1 MSHSTDPHEKLL
13 QQYLDGKCT
22 PGEAEA
28 LMSWLQATGHH
39 RALLRKMQEE
49 FPQVLASQPTIDQ
62 EISDRMEA
70 RLLQQIS
77 APRVLRMRNR
87 RIWLAAASVLLL
99 LAAGAMYLFLPESSR
114 PAPVAVSKT
123 PAAPEDIAPGS
134 AKALLTLADGS
145 TITLDSAGKQVIHQ
159 GQTLVQLQN
168 GQVEYNADNA
178 GQAVGYNILSVPRGG
193 QFTIVLPDGSRV
205 WLNSASKLR
214 YPTAFSGG
222 QRLVELEGQGYFDV
236 RKDAE
241 HPFIVKTKTLDVE
254 VLGTGFD
261 VMAYPDERSM
271 NTTLVEG
278 AVRVKDVMLKPG
290 QQARMEY
297 STGCI
302 YVEPADIQQVT
313 AWKTGFFE
321 FDNANLADI
330 MRQASRWYDIDIDMD
345 ITARNRAKTYGG
357 RISRNLPLSELLNML
372 EANGAGFNLQG
383 RKLIVR

>member
-13 QQYLDGKCT
+13 QQYLDGRCT
-22 PGEAEA
+22 PEEAEA
-28 LMSWLQATGHH
+28 LMSWLQATGRH

-49 FPQVLASQPTIDQ
+49 FPQVLASETTIDR

-87 RIWLAAASVLLL
+87 RIWLAAASALLL
-99 LAAGAMYLFLPESSR
+99 LAAGAMYLYLPESSR
-114 PAPVAVSKT
+114 PAPLIASKT
-123 PAAPEDIAPGS
+123 PVAPKDIAPGS
-134 AKALLTLADGS
+134 AKAVLTLADGS
-145 TITLDSAGKQVIHQ
+145 TITLDSAGNQVIHQ

-168 GQVEYNADNA
+168 GKLEYDAGNN
-178 GQAVGYNILSVPRGG
+178 GQAVGYNTLSVPRGG

-205 WLNSASKLR
+205 WLNSASRLR

-261 VMAYPDERSM
+261 VMAYPDEKSM

-302 YVEPADIQQVT
+302 YVEPADIQQVI

-330 MRQASRWYDIDIDMD
+330 MRQASRWYDIDIDMN
-345 ITARNRAKTYGG
+345 ITGQNLNKAYGG

-372 EANGAGFNLQG
+372 EANGARFNLQG
-383 RKLIVR
+383 RKLIVQ

>member
-1 MSHSTDPHEKLL
+1 MPHSTDPHEKLL

-22 PGEAEA
+22 PEEAQA
-28 LMSWLQATGHH
+28 LMSWLQTTGHH
-39 RALLRKMQEE
+39 RVLLRKMQEE
-49 FPQVLASQPTIDQ
+49 FPEILASEPVIDQ

-87 RIWLAAASVLLL
+87 RTWLAAASALVL
-99 LAAGAMYLFLPESSR
+99 LAAGAMYLFSR
-114 PAPVAVSKT
+114 KQDQAVPLAANHTPVAPK
-123 PAAPEDIAPGS
+123 DIAPGS
-134 AKALLTLADGS
+134 AKAVLTLADGS
-145 TITLDSAGKQVIHQ
+145 TVTLDSAGNQVIHQ

-168 GQVEYNADNA
+168 GQLEYDADNI
-178 GQAVGYNILSVPRGG
+178 GQAAGYNILSVPRGG

-214 YPTAFSGG
+214 YPTAFTGE
-222 QRLVELEGQGYFDV
+222 QRLVELEGQGYFEV
-236 RKDAE
+236 RKDAQ

-261 VMAYPDERSM
+261 VMAYPDEKSM

-302 YVEPADIQQVT
+302 YVAPADIQQVI

-330 MRQASRWYDIDIDMD
+330 MRQASRWYDIDIDMN
-345 ITARNRAKTYGG
+345 ISSVNQNKAYGG

-372 EANGAGFNLQG
+372 EANGARFNLQG
-383 RKLIVR
+383 RKLIVQ

>member
-28 LMSWLQATGHH
+28 LISWLQATGHH
-39 RALLRKMQEE
+39 RTLLRKMQEE
-49 FPQVLASQPTIDQ
+49 FPQVLADQPTIDQ

-123 PAAPEDIAPGS
+123 PAAPKDIAPGS
-134 AKALLTLADGS
+134 AKAVLTLADGS
-145 TITLDSAGKQVIHQ
+145 TITLDSAGNQVIHQ

-236 RKDAE
+236 HKDAE

-261 VMAYPDERSM
+261 VMAYPDEKSM

-302 YVEPADIQQVT
+302 YVEPADIQQVI

-345 ITARNRAKTYGG
+345 ITAHNRAKTYGG

-372 EANGAGFNLQG
+372 EANGASFNLQG

>member
-22 PGEAEA
+22 PDEAEA

-49 FPQVLASQPTIDQ
+49 FPQVLADQPTIDQ
-62 EISDRMEA
+62 EISDRMEV

-87 RIWLAAASVLLL
+87 RTWLAAASVLLL

-123 PAAPEDIAPGS
+123 PAAPKDIAPGS
-134 AKALLTLADGS
+134 AKAVLTLADGS
-145 TITLDSAGKQVIHQ
+145 TITLDSAGNQVIHQ

-261 VMAYPDERSM
+261 VMAYPDEKSM

-302 YVEPADIQQVT
+302 YVEPADIQQVI

-345 ITARNRAKTYGG
+345 ITAHNRAKTYGG

-372 EANGAGFNLQG
+372 EANGATFNLQG